1 MERIEGSVRQ
11 YSDYGALVAYME
23 TQGWKRRH
31 KKLNES
37 NTELVTTHD
46 VAAAATGRVCDVT
59 VPSGFRRLSIMG
71 TSNVPA
77 GADRASA
84 YPITLRCADTNDTE
98 IAETTN
104 AQVQTIDPYTDQYTN
119 VDTEYHTL
127 SLTANRA
134 AGAVYPTKLKV
145 DSEKFRMDDGVMVES
160 GQILRFNIIAPNIAI
175 DADNVKMT
183 MVVDLW
189 TWTG

>member
-1 MERIEGSVRQ
+1 MEKFDSVRQ
-11 YSDYGALVAYME
+11 YSDYGSLVAYME
-23 TQGWKRRH
+23 SQGWKRRH

-37 NTELVTTHD
+37 NTELVETFGL
-46 VAAAATGRVCDVT
+46 VAGGTGRVCDVT

-71 TSNVPA
+71 SSNVPA
-77 GADRASA
+77 GADRASS

-134 AGAVYPTKLKV
+134 AVNYPAKLKV
-145 DSEKFRMDDGVMVES
+145 DTEKFRMDDGVMLES
-160 GQILRFNIIAPNIAI
+160 GQILRFNIIEPNIAI
-175 DADNVKMT
+175 DEDNVKMT

>member
-1 MERIEGSVRQ
+1 MEKFDSVRQ

-23 TQGWKRRH
+23 SQGWKRRH

-37 NTELVTTHD
+37 NTELVETFD
-46 VAAAATGRVCDVT
+46 LAAAGTGRVCDVT

-71 TSNVPA
+71 SSNVPA
-77 GADRASA
+77 GADRASS

-134 AGAVYPTKLKV
+134 AGAVYPSKLKV
-145 DSEKFRMDDGVMVES
+145 DTEKFRMDDGVMLES
-160 GQILRFNIIAPNIAI
+160 GQILRFNIIEPNVAI
-175 DADNVKMT
+175 NADYIKMT